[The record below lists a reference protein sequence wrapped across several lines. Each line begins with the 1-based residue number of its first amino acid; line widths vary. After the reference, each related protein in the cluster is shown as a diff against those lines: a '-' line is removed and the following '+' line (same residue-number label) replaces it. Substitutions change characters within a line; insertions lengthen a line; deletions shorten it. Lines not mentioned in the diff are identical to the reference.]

1 MFVFR
6 TFVKNTLLYGKM
18 LLKSEKKNILQISYL
33 IFQMLQ
39 VAKYLICDLT
49 FTISFFFIC
58 SKLNWLLFHLSG
70 IFAYKEKVEISIWNI
85 WIWRQ
90 SSEILNDIAPNALI
104 PQCNDHNAIIVML
117 WCLETRDTTLLP
129 IKYILNIWLMVKW
142 VPTKKRT
149 LFANF
154 P

>member
-1 MFVFR
+1 MG
-6 TFVKNTLLYGKM
+6 NM
-18 LLKSEKKNILQISYL
+18 LLKSEKNILQISQL

-70 IFAYKEKVEISIWNI
+70 IFAYEKKRLKFPSEIFECGENG
-85 WIWRQ
+85 RQ

-117 WCLETRDTTLLP
+117 
-129 IKYILNIWLMVKW
+129 
-142 VPTKKRT
+142 
-149 LFANF
+149 
-154 P
+154 